1 MILDKDIKE
10 LIKELEKEINA
21 CSPDKYGYV
30 ESDVYKK
37 VILKLKA
44 LVE

>member
-1 MILDKDIKE
+1 MILNNDIRD
-10 LIKELEKEINA
+10 LIKELEEEMNA

-37 VILKLKA
+37 VILKLKV